1 MNYLVGYSKSAEL
14 KSTIDGGNTDKRC
27 CDFISL
33 LIMILMQVF
42 LCIVSFTCAFIRLS
56 IFYYL
61 WRRNLYYG
69 AKEMHVDTSAE
80 RFHEHV
86 DEDLV

>member
-42 LCIVSFTCAFIRLS
+42 GMHRELHVCIYTF
-56 IFYYL
+56 
-61 WRRNLYYG
+61 
-69 AKEMHVDTSAE
+69 
-80 RFHEHV
+80 EHILLPL
-86 DEDLV
+86 EEKSLLRS

>member
-14 KSTIDGGNTDKRC
+14 KSTIDRGNTDKR
-27 CDFISL
+27 FRF
-33 LIMILMQVF
+33 F